1 MAGFDY
7 QGLIDA
13 VASYAMQTGE
23 FENPVPTHE
32 PKSRPGF
39 GMTCSVF
46 VAGIEPV
53 GEASGLNSVSGLVL
67 MTARVQTPFLQHPAD
82 QIDGNVL
89 RAGGAV
95 MALFAG
101 GFTLGGIVRNVD
113 IFGAHGQKMRGQLG
127 YVTQDST
134 IYRIN
139 DVTIPLVVNDLWG
152 ESP

>member
-1 MAGFDY
+1 MAFDY

-13 VASYAMQTGE
+13 VASYAMRTGE

-32 PKSRPGF
+32 PKSRPGP
-39 GMTCSVF
+39 GMTCSAF
-46 VAGIEPV
+46 VTATEPV
-53 GEASGLNSVSGLVL
+53 GALSGLNSVSGLIV
-67 MTARVQTPFLQHPAD
+67 MTLRIQTPFLQHPAD
-82 QIDGNVL
+82 QIDGNLL

-113 IFGAHGQKMRGQLG
+113 IFGAHGQKMRTQLG
-127 YVTQDST
+127 YVTQDNT

-139 DVTIPLVVNDLWG
+139 DVTVPLLVNDLWG
-152 ESP
+152 EAP